1 MRTQALQMDQIVEDM
16 KLDFSS
22 LDEIK
27 SALHMMQD
35 DNQIMVSD
43 ETIFII

>member
-1 MRTQALQMDQIVEDM
+1 MDQIVEDM
-16 KLDFSS
+16 KSDFPST
-22 LDEIK
+22 DEIK